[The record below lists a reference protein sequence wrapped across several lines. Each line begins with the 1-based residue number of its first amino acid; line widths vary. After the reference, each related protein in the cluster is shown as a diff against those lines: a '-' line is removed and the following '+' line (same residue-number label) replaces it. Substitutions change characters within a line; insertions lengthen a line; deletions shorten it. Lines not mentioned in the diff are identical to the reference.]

1 MSPTHLLGESCVSKT
16 GFCARIRG
24 STAPFGV
31 NAAPS
36 SRLAGSS
43 APLWG
48 FLWYPHPTGL
58 SQEGCGTSVLRRKG
72 TTLFPCSPR
81 QRKEHGAPQHVAQSK
96 PEEHAKKNGKNVTF
110 GLQKWRRQR
119 PHQLQQ
125 GPDPAGAEGVLASP
139 GDAGQGAN
147 DINPTCSAQNT
158 HPNLFASDFEAARD
172 TCQ

>member
-48 FLWYPHPTGL
+48 FLWHHHPTGL

-96 PEEHAKKNGKNVTF
+96 PEEHAKKMGKMSHLGFRNEGGSDHISYNRAQTQQELRECWLHQGMQGREPTTLIQHAVPKILIPTF
-110 GLQKWRRQR
+110 LLQILRQ
-119 PHQLQQ
+119 H
-125 GPDPAGAEGVLASP
+125 
-139 GDAGQGAN
+139 
-147 DINPTCSAQNT
+147 
-158 HPNLFASDFEAARD
+158 
-172 TCQ
+172 